1 MPEARALTWPRIRRI
16 VLQAI
21 IAAVLAAAAIAIYA
35 IIVGTFGVVEQK
47 LLLVVLVFIGFAF
60 FALFDAGVVSKR
72 SDRLAI
78 ISVTVALY
86 LLVAGI
92 LKVALAETST
102 DGFGE
107 ESGDFSVWS
116 EFGRWFAMAFVARVS
131 LLWVWLLYEMRR
143 AARRPMLRLLAA
155 ITTALVAV
163 LAVLLTV
170 PLIWERTDF
179 VDAYWRATAVAAV
192 LALLGTAL
200 LPLLRWFLR
209 ERTAPPAPPAG
220 TRRLAWP
227 RFEDGTP
234 LPADAQGR
242 PDYSVLTEPTASAGP
257 DTATGR

>member
-1 MPEARALTWPRIRRI
+1 MEARPAWPRIRRI

-21 IAAVLAAAAIAIYA
+21 IGAVVAAAAIAIYA

-78 ISVTVALY
+78 ISVSVALY

-92 LKVALAETST
+92 LKVALADTST
-102 DGFGE
+102 DGFRD
-107 ESGDFSVWS
+107 ESGDFSVWA
-116 EFGRWFAMAFVARVS
+116 EFARWVGMAFVARVA

-143 AARRPMLRLLAA
+143 TARRPMLRLLSVV
-155 ITTALVAV
+155 TTVLVAV
-163 LAVLLTV
+163 LAVLLTI

-179 VDAYWRATAVAAV
+179 ADAYWRATAVAAV

-209 ERTAPPAPPAG
+209 ERTPPAPQPAA
-220 TRRLAWP
+220 RRLAWP

-242 PDYSVLTEPTASAGP
+242 PDYSVLTEPAATGDPQAGP
-257 DTATGR
+257 Q